1 MKWPSPLILAIVGLS
16 KLSALGD
23 QAGLSDHAG
32 PLDNWPQWRG
42 PLANRLAPRGIPPA
56 HQRGTHNVRWQISL
70 PGKGRSPSIVFGD
83 RGWVLSAVRVGS
95 APRPVDRVA

>member
-1 MKWPSPLILAIVGLS
+1 MKCPSPLILAIVGLS

-42 PLANRLAPRGIPPA
+42 PLANGVATGVYRGRTFCAKSGRTRAVTKPA
-56 HQRGTHNVRWQISL
+56 ASL
-70 PGKGRSPSIVFGD
+70 PIRPSRMANGSTPFS
-83 RGWVLSAVRVGS
+83 VLAAFIASI
-95 APRPVDRVA
+95 